1 MNYRAW
7 KTKYYTPLI
16 VFFLLFIFF
25 IQAATSVLKRSNT
38 WDESGHL
45 LSGYAYLKNGIDYL
59 EPSHPVLGRVV
70 PAFPLLFYGLRFE
83 PDKVKAQG
91 AANSNFYPYSL
102 EFLFENNVDGK
113 ELLFYSRLTMIV
125 LGIILGIHVF
135 AWASLLY
142 GNKGG
147 LLALFFYVLCPNM
160 LAHSGLVTTD
170 FPLTVFFF
178 ISLFYLY
185 LLTDKITILRVVLA
199 GISLGL
205 AFTAKYSA
213 LLLSLPY
220 MAAFMYIFLKK
231 DIDISEGL
239 SVYKK
244 SILIPAVF
252 VLILLTAYLT
262 IWSVY
267 GFDYRSDILDA
278 KSEQTRMS
286 HRLTKGH
293 ENYHPPLN
301 PLPSRE
307 GKQIVPSPLAGEGQG
322 EGGFSGQEIEKTVF
336 KWEENKA
343 KSAVLNKALDSIRYF
358 HILPESYIYGLYR
371 FLSRADEGHAAFL
384 MGEYS
389 GHGWW
394 YYFLVAFLIKTPIPV
409 LYLLLGSL
417 LFLARYKNKAITVI
431 FLILPVIL
439 LFFVS
444 TRQHINIG
452 LRHILPIY
460 PLIYVLIG
468 GLININISRKR
479 LAGII
484 LSFAMMWSVWS
495 SVNIY
500 PYYLAYFNEF
510 IGGPKNGYKYLVDSN
525 LDWGQDLPGLK
536 EYMERNG
543 IEKIK
548 LSYFGLS
555 DPAYYGINYEYLPS
569 YAIPKPNIERPQI
582 PIEGYFAISATML
595 QGVYLPDR
603 DFYKLFREIEPVDT
617 IGYSIFIYKFDE
629 AKE

>member
-1 MNYRAW
+1 MIN
-7 KTKYYTPLI
+7 KLLNKNHLI
-16 VFFLLFIFF
+16 IILVFFLLSIFF
-25 IQAATSVLKRSNT
+25 IQATTSVLKRSNT

-45 LSGYAYLKNGIDYL
+45 LSGYAYVKSRIDYL
-59 EPSHPVLGRVV
+59 EPSHPVLGRLI
-70 PAFPLLFYGLRFE
+70 PALPLLFFDLRFE
-83 PDKVKAQG
+83 PGKVNAQNAPG
-91 AANSNFYPYSL
+91 SDFYPYSL
-102 EFLFENNVDGK
+102 KFLFENNTDGK
-113 ELLFYSRLTMIV
+113 KLFFYSRVFMIA
-125 LGIILGIHVF
+125 LGIILGIHIF
-135 AWASLLY
+135 IWAKMLY

-147 LLALFFYVLCPNM
+147 LLALFFYALCPNI

-185 LLTDKITILRVVLA
+185 LLTDKITILRAVLA

-205 AFTAKYSA
+205 ALTAKYSA

-220 MAAFMYIFLKK
+220 MAAFLYIFLKK
-231 DIDISEGL
+231 DINISNGL
-239 SVYKK
+239 SIYKK
-244 SILIPAVF
+244 NILIPAVF
-252 VLILLTAYLT
+252 VLILLTSYLT

-267 GFDYRSDILDA
+267 GFDYRSDILAA
-278 KSEQTRMS
+278 KP
-286 HRLTKGH
+286 
-293 ENYHPPLN
+293 EN
-301 PLPSRE
+301 
-307 GKQIVPSPLAGEGQG
+307 
-322 EGGFSGQEIEKTVF
+322 EIGRTVF
-336 KWEENKA
+336 IWEGNKTQ
-343 KSAVLNKALDSIRYF
+343 SAMLNTILDGSRRF
-358 HILPESYIYGLYR
+358 HLLPESYIYGLYR

-394 YYFLVAFLIKTPIPV
+394 YYFLMAFLIKTPIPV
-409 LYLLLGSL
+409 LYLFLGSL
-417 LFLARYKNKAITVI
+417 LFLVRYKNKASTVI

-468 GLININISRKR
+468 SLTNINISRKR
-479 LAGII
+479 LASII
-484 LSFAMMWSVWS
+484 LALAMIWSVWTS
-495 SVNIY
+495 INIY

-536 EYMERNG
+536 EYMDSNS
-543 IEKIK
+543 IKKIK
-548 LSYFGLS
+548 LSYFGFS
-555 DPAYYGINYEYLPS
+555 DPAYYDINYEYLPS
-569 YAIPKPNIERPQI
+569 YSIPNPNIKNYNVPL
-582 PIEGYFAISATML
+582 EGYFAISATML

-603 DFYKLFREIEPVDT
+603 DYYKLFREIEPVGM

-629 AKE
+629 AKK

>member
-267 GFDYRSDILDA
+267 GFDYRADILDA
-278 KSEQTRMS
+278 KSE
-286 HRLTKGH
+286 
-293 ENYHPPLN
+293 
-301 PLPSRE
+301 
-307 GKQIVPSPLAGEGQG
+307 
-322 EGGFSGQEIEKTVF
+322 QEIEKTVF

-394 YYFLVAFLIKTPIPV
+394 YYFLMAFLIKTPIPV
-409 LYLLLGSL
+409 LYLFLGSI
-417 LFLARYKNKAITVI
+417 LFLSRYQNRAKTFI
-431 FLILPVIL
+431 FIALPVML
-439 LFFVS
+439 MFFVS

-452 LRHILPIY
+452 LRHILPVY
-460 PLIYVLIG
+460 PLIFVLIG

-484 LSFAMMWSVWS
+484 LTLAMTWSVWTS
-495 SVNIY
+495 INIY

-510 IGGPKNGYKYLVDSN
+510 IGGPQNGYKYLVDSN

-536 EYMERNG
+536 EYMDRNS
-543 IEKIK
+543 IKKIK
-548 LSYFGLS
+548 LSYFGFS
-555 DPAYYGINYEYLPS
+555 DPAYYGINYKYLPS
-569 YAIPKPNIERPQI
+569 YSIPEPHIERYYI
-582 PIEGYFAISATML
+582 PAEGYFAISATML
-595 QGVYLPDR
+595 QGVYMQNR
-603 DFYKLFREIEPVDT
+603 DLYKVFRETKPIDT
-617 IGYSIFIYKFDE
+617 IGYSIFIYKTGS
-629 AKE
+629 

>member
-59 EPSHPVLGRVV
+59 EPSHPVLGRLI
-70 PAFPLLFYGLRFE
+70 PALPLIFFDLRFE
-83 PDKVKAQG
+83 PDKVSAQNAPG
-91 AANSNFYPYSL
+91 SNFYPYSL
-102 EFLFENNVDGK
+102 KFLFENNTHGK
-113 ELLFYSRLTMIV
+113 KLLFYSRLSMIA
-125 LGIILGIHVF
+125 LGILLGIYIF
-135 AWASLLY
+135 IWARMLY
-142 GNKGG
+142 GNMGG
-147 LLALFFYVLCPNM
+147 LLAIFFYVLCPNM

-170 FPLTVFFF
+170 FPLTAFF
-178 ISLFYLY
+178 IVSLFCLY
-185 LLTDKITILRVVLA
+185 LLTDKITILRVFLA

-205 AFTAKYSA
+205 ALTTKYSA

-220 MAAFMYIFLKK
+220 TVAFLYLFLKR
-231 DIDISEGL
+231 DIDISKGL
-239 SVYKK
+239 SAYKK
-244 SILIPAVF
+244 NILTPLIFAF
-252 VLILLTAYLT
+252 ILLTAYLT

-267 GFDYRSDILDA
+267 GFDYRADILDA
-278 KSEQTRMS
+278 KSE
-286 HRLTKGH
+286 
-293 ENYHPPLN
+293 
-301 PLPSRE
+301 
-307 GKQIVPSPLAGEGQG
+307 
-322 EGGFSGQEIEKTVF
+322 QEIEKTVF
-336 KWEENKA
+336 KWEENKT

-394 YYFLVAFLIKTPIPV
+394 YYFLMAFLIKTPIPV
-409 LYLLLGSL
+409 LYLFLGAL
-417 LFLARYKNKAITVI
+417 LFLVRYKNKASTVI
-431 FLILPVIL
+431 FLIVPVML

-484 LSFAMMWSVWS
+484 VSFAMIWSVWS

-536 EYMERNG
+536 EYMDRNG

-582 PIEGYFAISATML
+582 PLEGYFAISATML
-595 QGVYLPDR
+595 QGVYMQNR
-603 DFYKLFREIEPVDT
+603 DLYKVFREIEPVDT

>member
-1 MNYRAW
+1 
-7 KTKYYTPLI
+7 
-16 VFFLLFIFF
+16 
-25 IQAATSVLKRSNT
+25 
-38 WDESGHL
+38 
-45 LSGYAYLKNGIDYL
+45 
-59 EPSHPVLGRVV
+59 
-70 PAFPLLFYGLRFE
+70 
-83 PDKVKAQG
+83 
-91 AANSNFYPYSL
+91 
-102 EFLFENNVDGK
+102 
-113 ELLFYSRLTMIV
+113 
-125 LGIILGIHVF
+125 
-135 AWASLLY
+135 
-142 GNKGG
+142 
-147 LLALFFYVLCPNM
+147 
-160 LAHSGLVTTD
+160 
-170 FPLTVFFF
+170 
-178 ISLFYLY
+178 
-185 LLTDKITILRVVLA
+185 
-199 GISLGL
+199 
-205 AFTAKYSA
+205 
-213 LLLSLPY
+213 
-220 MAAFMYIFLKK
+220 
-231 DIDISEGL
+231 
-239 SVYKK
+239 
-244 SILIPAVF
+244 
-252 VLILLTAYLT
+252 
-262 IWSVY
+262 
-267 GFDYRSDILDA
+267 
-278 KSEQTRMS
+278 
-286 HRLTKGH
+286 
-293 ENYHPPLN
+293 
-301 PLPSRE
+301 
-307 GKQIVPSPLAGEGQG
+307 
-322 EGGFSGQEIEKTVF
+322 
-336 KWEENKA
+336 
-343 KSAVLNKALDSIRYF
+343 
-358 HILPESYIYGLYR
+358 
-371 FLSRADEGHAAFL
+371 

-484 LSFAMMWSVWS
+484 LSFAMIWSVWS

-536 EYMERNG
+536 EYMDEHK

-582 PIEGYFAISATML
+582 PLEGYFAISATML
-595 QGVYLPDR
+595 QGVYMQNR
-603 DFYKLFREIEPVDT
+603 DLYKVFREIEPVDT

>member
-1 MNYRAW
+1 MNYRVW
-7 KTKYYTPLI
+7 EKKSYTLLI
-16 VFFLLFIFF
+16 VFVLLLIFF

-59 EPSHPVLGRVV
+59 EPSHPVLGRLI
-70 PAFPLLFYGLRFE
+70 PALPLIFFDLRFE
-83 PDKVKAQG
+83 PDKVSAQNAPG
-91 AANSNFYPYSL
+91 SNFYPYSL
-102 EFLFENNVDGK
+102 KFLFENNTHGK
-113 ELLFYSRLTMIV
+113 KLLFYSRLSMIA
-125 LGIILGIHVF
+125 LGILLGIYIF
-135 AWASLLY
+135 IWARMLY
-142 GNKGG
+142 GNMGG
-147 LLALFFYVLCPNM
+147 LLAIFFYVLCPNM

-178 ISLFYLY
+178 ISLFCLY
-185 LLTDKITILRVVLA
+185 LLTDKITILRVFLA

-205 AFTAKYSA
+205 TLTTKYSA

-220 MAAFMYIFLKK
+220 MAAFLYLFLKK
-231 DIDISEGL
+231 DIDISGSL

-244 SILIPAVF
+244 NILIPAVF
-252 VLILLTAYLT
+252 VLILLTSYLT

-267 GFDYRSDILDA
+267 GFDYRADILDA
-278 KSEQTRMS
+278 KSE
-286 HRLTKGH
+286 
-293 ENYHPPLN
+293 
-301 PLPSRE
+301 
-307 GKQIVPSPLAGEGQG
+307 
-322 EGGFSGQEIEKTVF
+322 QEIEKTVF
-336 KWEENKA
+336 KWEENKT
-343 KSAVLNKALDSIRYF
+343 KSAVLNKTLDSIRYF

-371 FLSRADEGHAAFL
+371 FLGRADEGHAAFL

-394 YYFLVAFLIKTPIPV
+394 YYFLMAFLIKTPIPV
-409 LYLLLGSL
+409 LYLFLGAL
-417 LFLARYKNKAITVI
+417 LFLVRYKNKASTVI
-431 FLILPVIL
+431 FLIVPVML

-484 LSFAMMWSVWS
+484 LSFAMIWSAWS

-536 EYMERNG
+536 EYMDRNS
-543 IEKIK
+543 IKKIK
-548 LSYFGLS
+548 LSYFGFS

-569 YAIPKPNIERPQI
+569 HSIPEPHIERSQI
-582 PIEGYFAISATML
+582 PLEGYFAISATML
-595 QGVYLPDR
+595 QGVYMQNR
-603 DFYKLFREIEPVDT
+603 DLYKVFRETKPIDT
-617 IGYSIFIYKFDE
+617 IGYSIFIYKTGS
-629 AKE
+629 

>member
-1 MNYRAW
+1 MNYRVW
-7 KTKYYTPLI
+7 EKKSYTLLI
-16 VFFLLFIFF
+16 VFVLLLIFF
-25 IQAATSVLKRSNT
+25 IQAATSVQKRSNT

-59 EPSHPVLGRVV
+59 EPSHPVLGRLI
-70 PAFPLLFYGLRFE
+70 PALPLIFFDLRFE
-83 PDKVKAQG
+83 PDKVSAQNAPG
-91 AANSNFYPYSL
+91 SNFYPYSL
-102 EFLFENNVDGK
+102 KFLFENNTHGK
-113 ELLFYSRLTMIV
+113 KLLFYSRLSMIA
-125 LGIILGIHVF
+125 LGILLGIYIF
-135 AWASLLY
+135 IWARMLY
-142 GNKGG
+142 GNMGG
-147 LLALFFYVLCPNM
+147 LLAIFFYVLCPNM

-178 ISLFYLY
+178 ISLFCLY
-185 LLTDKITILRVVLA
+185 LLTDKITILRVFLA

-205 AFTAKYSA
+205 TLTTKYSA

-220 MAAFMYIFLKK
+220 MAAFLYLFLKK
-231 DIDISEGL
+231 DIDISGSL

-244 SILIPAVF
+244 NILIPAVF
-252 VLILLTAYLT
+252 VLILLTSYLT

-267 GFDYRSDILDA
+267 GFDYRADILDA
-278 KSEQTRMS
+278 KSE
-286 HRLTKGH
+286 
-293 ENYHPPLN
+293 
-301 PLPSRE
+301 
-307 GKQIVPSPLAGEGQG
+307 
-322 EGGFSGQEIEKTVF
+322 QEIEKTVF
-336 KWEENKA
+336 KWEENKT
-343 KSAVLNKALDSIRYF
+343 KSAVLNKTLDSIRYF

-371 FLSRADEGHAAFL
+371 FLGRADEGHAAFL

-394 YYFLVAFLIKTPIPV
+394 YYFLMAFLIKTPIPV
-409 LYLLLGSL
+409 LYLFLGAL
-417 LFLARYKNKAITVI
+417 LFLVRYKNKASTVI
-431 FLILPVIL
+431 FLIVPVML

-484 LSFAMMWSVWS
+484 LSFAMIWSVWS

-536 EYMERNG
+536 QYMDRNS
-543 IEKIK
+543 IKKIK
-548 LSYFGLS
+548 LSYFGFS
-555 DPAYYGINYEYLPS
+555 DPVYYGINYEYLPS
-569 YAIPKPNIERPQI
+569 HSIPEPHIERYYI
-582 PIEGYFAISATML
+582 PVEGYFAISAAIMNAIYIHIMPLWKL
-595 QGVYLPDR
+595 QL
-603 DFYKLFREIEPVDT
+603 
-617 IGYSIFIYKFDE
+617 
-629 AKE
+629 

>member
-1 MNYRAW
+1 M
-7 KTKYYTPLI
+7 
-16 VFFLLFIFF
+16 
-25 IQAATSVLKRSNT
+25 
-38 WDESGHL
+38 
-45 LSGYAYLKNGIDYL
+45 
-59 EPSHPVLGRVV
+59 
-70 PAFPLLFYGLRFE
+70 
-83 PDKVKAQG
+83 
-91 AANSNFYPYSL
+91 
-102 EFLFENNVDGK
+102 
-113 ELLFYSRLTMIV
+113 
-125 LGIILGIHVF
+125 
-135 AWASLLY
+135 
-142 GNKGG
+142 
-147 LLALFFYVLCPNM
+147 
-160 LAHSGLVTTD
+160 
-170 FPLTVFFF
+170 
-178 ISLFYLY
+178 
-185 LLTDKITILRVVLA
+185 
-199 GISLGL
+199 
-205 AFTAKYSA
+205 
-213 LLLSLPY
+213 
-220 MAAFMYIFLKK
+220 
-231 DIDISEGL
+231 
-239 SVYKK
+239 
-244 SILIPAVF
+244 
-252 VLILLTAYLT
+252 LLTAYLT

-267 GFDYRSDILDA
+267 GFDYRADILDA
-278 KSEQTRMS
+278 KSE
-286 HRLTKGH
+286 
-293 ENYHPPLN
+293 
-301 PLPSRE
+301 
-307 GKQIVPSPLAGEGQG
+307 
-322 EGGFSGQEIEKTVF
+322 QEIEKTVF
-336 KWEENKA
+336 KWEENKT

-484 LSFAMMWSVWS
+484 VSFAMIWSVWS

-536 EYMERNG
+536 EYMDEHK

-582 PIEGYFAISATML
+582 PLEGYFAISATML
-595 QGVYLPDR
+595 QGVYMQNR
-603 DFYKLFREIEPVDT
+603 DLYKVFREIEPVDT